1 MTLSPKH
8 LKLLENNLKNNIQ
21 IISFEVNEEVC
32 IYLSYE
38 IYHV

>member
-8 LKLLENNLKNNIQ
+8 LKLLENNLENNIQ
-21 IISFEVNEEVC
+21 IISFEVNEEVR